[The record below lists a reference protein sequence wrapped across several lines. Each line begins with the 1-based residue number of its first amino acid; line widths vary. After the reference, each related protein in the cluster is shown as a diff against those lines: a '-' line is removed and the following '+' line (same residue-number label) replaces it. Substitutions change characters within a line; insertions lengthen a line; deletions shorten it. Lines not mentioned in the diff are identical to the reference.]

1 MFCMECGMQLADG
14 KAKFCGNCGT
24 KVPSASKETDPGVE
38 VLPPS
43 FVQGTLSQGAMESLA
58 KLKEKYPTN
67 IGHKPVSKKRTSE
80 SKEMIIHVMD
90 KKKKALKRAFP
101 SDSGL
106 TGCLKIKANYNQTTK
121 NWMDSLKHHFR
132 GNIDFIPHIMG
143 RNGLEPISTDCS
155 LEQIESMKIQKKSA
169 LKIYAMA
176 KGKDRQEI
184 VQKFK
189 TQNIQ
194 EVMESDE
201 EMPKIELQKPSSK
214 CGGKSLSKIS
224 TMQSNDV
231 VESDEEMPKIRL
243 QKPSSKCGGK
253 SLPKIST
260 MQSDDVVES
269 DEEMP
274 KIRLQKPSSKCGGK
288 SLPKI
293 STMQSDDS
301 SKCGVK
307 SLSKMSA
314 MQSDDSS
321 KCGGKSLPKI
331 STMQSNDVVESD
343 EEMSNMRLQKPSSKC
358 GGKSLPKMSAMQSD
372 DSSKCGGKS
381 LPKIST
387 MQSDDIVESDVELP
401 KVPLPVVESD
411 VELPQVSL
419 PSSKCSGENM
429 PLGRKIKSST
439 MQSDDLPDLCSSKE
453 ESPCI
458 KEDEL
463 MDREVEK
470 FFDLMDK
477 KIKRKTSVFTFA
489 CQEINPEILPPS
501 FYFECVSTESCMFAN
516 CQHSF
521 KLEECHGIN
530 IRDIPDVLLLKEAEY
545 SLDDTLTN
553 YGDVHLRGSVGPV
566 FH

>member
-1 MFCMECGMQLADG
+1 MMFCMECGMQLADG

-58 KLKEKYPTN
+58 KLKEKYPSN

-80 SKEMIIHVMD
+80 SKELIVHVMD

-106 TGCLKIKANYNQTTK
+106 TGCLKMKANYNQTTK

-214 CGGKSLSKIS
+214 CGGKSL
-224 TMQSNDV
+224 
-231 VESDEEMPKIRL
+231 
-243 QKPSSKCGGK
+243 
-253 SLPKIST
+253 PKIST

-274 KIRLQKPSSKCGGK
+274 
-288 SLPKI
+288 
-293 STMQSDDS
+293 
-301 SKCGVK
+301 
-307 SLSKMSA
+307 
-314 MQSDDSS
+314 
-321 KCGGKSLPKI
+321 
-331 STMQSNDVVESD
+331 
-343 EEMSNMRLQKPSSKC
+343 NMRLQKPSSKC
-358 GGKSLPKMSAMQSD
+358 GGKSLPKM
-372 DSSKCGGKS
+372 
-381 LPKIST
+381 ST

-411 VELPQVSL
+411 VELPKVSL

-477 KIKRKTSVFTFA
+477 KIKRKTMADEYEIRFPKEGKRITIVYEVHGGMALSRPFDTDDTMLSVFTFA

>member
-1 MFCMECGMQLADG
+1 MPWQR
-14 KAKFCGNCGT
+14 
-24 KVPSASKETDPGVE
+24 
-38 VLPPS
+38 
-43 FVQGTLSQGAMESLA
+43 
-58 KLKEKYPTN
+58 EK
-67 IGHKPVSKKRTSE
+67 
-80 SKEMIIHVMD
+80 
-90 KKKKALKRAFP
+90 
-101 SDSGL
+101 
-106 TGCLKIKANYNQTTK
+106 
-121 NWMDSLKHHFR
+121 
-132 GNIDFIPHIMG
+132 
-143 RNGLEPISTDCS
+143 
-155 LEQIESMKIQKKSA
+155 
-169 LKIYAMA
+169 
-176 KGKDRQEI
+176 
-184 VQKFK
+184 
-189 TQNIQ
+189 
-194 EVMESDE
+194 VMESDE
-201 EMPKIELQKPSSK
+201 EMPKIELQKP
-214 CGGKSLSKIS
+214 
-224 TMQSNDV
+224 V

>member
-1 MFCMECGMQLADG
+1 M
-14 KAKFCGNCGT
+14 
-24 KVPSASKETDPGVE
+24 SA
-38 VLPPS
+38 
-43 FVQGTLSQGAMESLA
+43 
-58 KLKEKYPTN
+58 
-67 IGHKPVSKKRTSE
+67 
-80 SKEMIIHVMD
+80 
-90 KKKKALKRAFP
+90 
-101 SDSGL
+101 
-106 TGCLKIKANYNQTTK
+106 
-121 NWMDSLKHHFR
+121 
-132 GNIDFIPHIMG
+132 
-143 RNGLEPISTDCS
+143 
-155 LEQIESMKIQKKSA
+155 
-169 LKIYAMA
+169 
-176 KGKDRQEI
+176 
-184 VQKFK
+184 
-189 TQNIQ
+189 
-194 EVMESDE
+194 
-201 EMPKIELQKPSSK
+201 
-214 CGGKSLSKIS
+214 
-224 TMQSNDV
+224 
-231 VESDEEMPKIRL
+231 
-243 QKPSSKCGGK
+243 
-253 SLPKIST
+253 

-288 SLPKI
+288 SLPK
-293 STMQSDDS
+293 
-301 SKCGVK
+301 
-307 SLSKMSA
+307 MSA
-314 MQSDDSS
+314 MQGD
-321 KCGGKSLPKI
+321 
-331 STMQSNDVVESD
+331 DVVESD
-343 EEMSNMRLQKPSSKC
+343 EEMPKIRLQKPSSKC
-358 GGKSLPKMSAMQSD
+358 GGKSLPKMSAMPSD
-372 DSSKCGGKS
+372 DVS
-381 LPKIST
+381 LFFGYTEKYFAFVILK
-387 MQSDDIVESDVELP
+387 IVESDVELP

-477 KIKRKTSVFTFA
+477 KIKRKTMADEYEIRFPKEGKRITIVYEVHGGMALSRPFDTDDTMLSVFTFA

-553 YGDVHLRGSVGPV
+553 YGDVHLQGSVGPV

>member
-1 MFCMECGMQLADG
+1 MMFCMECGMQLADG

-58 KLKEKYPTN
+58 KLKEKYPSN

-80 SKEMIIHVMD
+80 SKELIVHVMD

-106 TGCLKIKANYNQTTK
+106 TGCLKMKANYNQTTK

-224 TMQSNDV
+224 TMQS
-231 VESDEEMPKIRL
+231 
-243 QKPSSKCGGK
+243 
-253 SLPKIST
+253 
-260 MQSDDVVES
+260 DDVVES

-274 KIRLQKPSSKCGGK
+274 
-288 SLPKI
+288 
-293 STMQSDDS
+293 
-301 SKCGVK
+301 
-307 SLSKMSA
+307 
-314 MQSDDSS
+314 
-321 KCGGKSLPKI
+321 
-331 STMQSNDVVESD
+331 
-343 EEMSNMRLQKPSSKC
+343 NMRLQKPSSKC
-358 GGKSLPKMSAMQSD
+358 GGKSLPKM
-372 DSSKCGGKS
+372 
-381 LPKIST
+381 ST

-411 VELPQVSL
+411 VELPKVSL

-477 KIKRKTSVFTFA
+477 KIKRKTMADEYEIRFPKEGKRITIVYEVHGGMALSRPFDTDDTMLSVFTFA

>member
-58 KLKEKYPTN
+58 KLKEKYPSN

-80 SKEMIIHVMD
+80 SKELIVHVMD

-106 TGCLKIKANYNQTTK
+106 TGCLKMKANYNQTTK

-176 KGKDRQEI
+176 KGKAYGTIKMDLYVWAKMLI
-184 VQKFK
+184 K
-189 TQNIQ
+189 
-194 EVMESDE
+194 VMESDE

-224 TMQSNDV
+224 TMQSDDV
-231 VESDEEMPKIRL
+231 VKSDEEMPKIRL
-243 QKPSSKCGGK
+243 QKP
-253 SLPKIST
+253 
-260 MQSDDVVES
+260 VVES

-274 KIRLQKPSSKCGGK
+274 
-288 SLPKI
+288 
-293 STMQSDDS
+293 
-301 SKCGVK
+301 
-307 SLSKMSA
+307 
-314 MQSDDSS
+314 
-321 KCGGKSLPKI
+321 
-331 STMQSNDVVESD
+331 
-343 EEMSNMRLQKPSSKC
+343 NMRLQKPSSKC
-358 GGKSLPKMSAMQSD
+358 GGKSLPKM
-372 DSSKCGGKS
+372 
-381 LPKIST
+381 ST

-411 VELPQVSL
+411 VELPKVSL

-439 MQSDDLPDLCSSKE
+439 MQSDDMADEYEIRFPKE
-453 ESPCI
+453 GKRI
-458 KEDEL
+458 TIVY
-463 MDREVEK
+463 EVHGGMALSRP
-470 FFDLMDK
+470 FDTDDTML
-477 KIKRKTSVFTFA
+477 SVFTFA

>member
-1 MFCMECGMQLADG
+1 MPWQRE
-14 KAKFCGNCGT
+14 
-24 KVPSASKETDPGVE
+24 KVK
-38 VLPPS
+38 
-43 FVQGTLSQGAMESLA
+43 
-58 KLKEKYPTN
+58 
-67 IGHKPVSKKRTSE
+67 
-80 SKEMIIHVMD
+80 
-90 KKKKALKRAFP
+90 
-101 SDSGL
+101 
-106 TGCLKIKANYNQTTK
+106 
-121 NWMDSLKHHFR
+121 
-132 GNIDFIPHIMG
+132 
-143 RNGLEPISTDCS
+143 
-155 LEQIESMKIQKKSA
+155 
-169 LKIYAMA
+169 
-176 KGKDRQEI
+176 
-184 VQKFK
+184 
-189 TQNIQ
+189 
-194 EVMESDE
+194 ESDE

-293 STMQSDDS
+293 STMQS
-301 SKCGVK
+301 
-307 SLSKMSA
+307 
-314 MQSDDSS
+314 
-321 KCGGKSLPKI
+321 
-331 STMQSNDVVESD
+331 NDVVESD
-343 EEMSNMRLQKPSSKC
+343 EEMPKIRLQKPSSKC

-477 KIKRKTSVFTFA
+477 KIKRKTMADEYEIRFPKEGKRITIVYEVHGGMALSRPFDTDDTMLSVFTFA

>member
-1 MFCMECGMQLADG
+1 MMFCMECGMQLADG

-58 KLKEKYPTN
+58 KLKEKYPSN

-80 SKEMIIHVMD
+80 SKELIVHVMD

-106 TGCLKIKANYNQTTK
+106 TGCLKMKANYNQTTK

-224 TMQSNDV
+224 TMQSDDV
-231 VESDEEMPKIRL
+231 VKSDEEMPKIRL

-274 KIRLQKPSSKCGGK
+274 
-288 SLPKI
+288 
-293 STMQSDDS
+293 
-301 SKCGVK
+301 
-307 SLSKMSA
+307 
-314 MQSDDSS
+314 
-321 KCGGKSLPKI
+321 
-331 STMQSNDVVESD
+331 
-343 EEMSNMRLQKPSSKC
+343 NMRLQKPSSKC
-358 GGKSLPKMSAMQSD
+358 GGKSLPKM
-372 DSSKCGGKS
+372 
-381 LPKIST
+381 ST

-411 VELPQVSL
+411 VELPKVSL

-477 KIKRKTSVFTFA
+477 KIKRKTMADEYEIRFPKEGKRITIVYEVHGGMALSRPFDTDDTMLSVFTFA

>member
-80 SKEMIIHVMD
+80 SK
-90 KKKKALKRAFP
+90 
-101 SDSGL
+101 
-106 TGCLKIKANYNQTTK
+106 
-121 NWMDSLKHHFR
+121 
-132 GNIDFIPHIMG
+132 
-143 RNGLEPISTDCS
+143 
-155 LEQIESMKIQKKSA
+155 
-169 LKIYAMA
+169 
-176 KGKDRQEI
+176 
-184 VQKFK
+184 
-189 TQNIQ
+189 
-194 EVMESDE
+194 VMESDE

-274 KIRLQKPSSKCGGK
+274 KIRLQKP
-288 SLPKI
+288 
-293 STMQSDDS
+293 
-301 SKCGVK
+301 
-307 SLSKMSA
+307 
-314 MQSDDSS
+314 
-321 KCGGKSLPKI
+321 
-331 STMQSNDVVESD
+331 
-343 EEMSNMRLQKPSSKC
+343 
-358 GGKSLPKMSAMQSD
+358 
-372 DSSKCGGKS
+372 
-381 LPKIST
+381 
-387 MQSDDIVESDVELP
+387 IVESDVELP

-458 KEDEL
+458 KEDE
-463 MDREVEK
+463 
-470 FFDLMDK
+470 
-477 KIKRKTSVFTFA
+477 SVFTFA